1 MNIVFICDPERYPH
15 ADNDIPVCY
24 KAAARDPKIDL
35 FHLPVAGVT
44 GADQVEVVPV
54 ETGELS
60 HDAFLN
66 LNAAPRRVMPVT
78 DVDVMF
84 CRTLKPFPEGHLD
97 RLGLWIGKTKF
108 LNNPLNKKIQ
118 ISAGF
123 LSGLAPN
130 FTPETIVTGEASE
143 LDAYLARHE
152 TVVAKRPNSTNGLGV
167 YKVWRDGGAYWTD
180 HVHEGVHEFPDA
192 RAMLDYVC
200 GDWDAVELV
209 RFLPRVTAGDKR
221 VVVVDGEIYGAYIRR
236 SASGH
241 WVHNVS
247 SSDSMCYPA
256 EVSDFERQAVAE
268 TVPLYRDYGF
278 YTLGY
283 DFLMNDD
290 GRWLISE
297 INVGN
302 IGGIARLE
310 QLTGDSFMNRFLD
323 WIVRFGER
331 PACDTGALGLR
342 KSGLG

>member
-35 FHLPVAGVT
+35 FHLPVANVT
-44 GADQVEVVPV
+44 GADEVEVVPV
-54 ETGELS
+54 QTGELS

-66 LNAAPRRVMPVT
+66 LNAAPRRTMPV
-78 DVDVMF
+78 VALDVMF

-97 RLGLWIGKTKF
+97 RLGRWIGKTKF

-123 LSGLAPN
+123 LSGLAPDY
-130 FTPETIVTGEASE
+130 TPETIVTGDAAE

-167 YKVWRDGGAYWTD
+167 YKIWRDGGTYRTD

-192 RAMLDYVC
+192 GALLDYVR
-200 GDWDAVELV
+200 GVWDAVELV

-221 VVVVDGEIYGAYIRR
+221 VVVVDGEIYGAYLRK

-247 SSDSMCYPA
+247 SSDSLCYPA
-256 EVSDFERQAVAE
+256 EVSDFERKAVAE

-310 QLTGDSFMNRFLD
+310 QLTGSSFMDRFLD
-323 WIVRFGER
+323 WMVKFGER
-331 PACDTGALGLR
+331 PECDTTALELRTSGLR
-342 KSGLG
+342 

>member
-35 FHLPVAGVT
+35 FHLPVANVT
-44 GADQVEVVPV
+44 GADEIEVVPV

-60 HDAFLN
+60 HEAFLK
-66 LNAAPRRVMPVT
+66 LNAAPRRMMPVT
-78 DVDVMF
+78 AMDVMF
-84 CRTLKPFPEGHLD
+84 CRTLKPFPDGHLD
-97 RLGLWIGKTKF
+97 RLGRWIGKTKF
-108 LNNPLNKKIQ
+108 LNHPLNKKIQ

-123 LSGLAPN
+123 LSRLAPDY
-130 FTPETIVTGEASE
+130 TPETIVTGDVAE

-167 YKVWRDGGAYWTD
+167 YRIWREGATYRTD
-180 HVHEGVHEFPDA
+180 HVHDGEQEFSDA
-192 RAMLDYVC
+192 GAMLASVC

-221 VVVVDGEIYGAYIRR
+221 VVVVDGEIYGAYLRK

-247 SSDSMCYPA
+247 SSDSMCYLA
-256 EVSDFERQAVAE
+256 DVSDFERQAVAA

-323 WIVRFGER
+323 WMVSFGER
-331 PACDTGALGLR
+331 PAYGGAPLELR

>member
-1 MNIVFICDPERYPH
+1 MKIVFICDPERYPH

-35 FHLPVAGVT
+35 FHLPVANVT
-44 GADQVEVVPV
+44 GANEIEVVPV
-54 ETGELS
+54 ETGELT
-60 HDAFLN
+60 HEAFLN
-66 LNAAPRRVMPVT
+66 LNAAPKQTVPVAGI
-78 DVDVMF
+78 DVMF
-84 CRTLKPFPEGHLD
+84 CRTLKPFPDGHLD
-97 RLGLWIGKTKF
+97 RLGQWMDKTRF
-108 LNNPLNKKIQ
+108 LNNPLNKRIQ
-118 ISAGF
+118 IAAGF
-123 LSGLAPN
+123 LNRLAPDY
-130 FTPETIVTGEASE
+130 TPETIVTGDAIE
-143 LDAYLARHE
+143 LEEYLGRHG

-167 YKVWRDGGAYWTD
+167 FRLWREGTGYRSD
-180 HVHEGVHEFPDA
+180 HVHEGVREFSDP
-192 RAMLDYVC
+192 RAVLSYVR

-221 VVVVDGEIYGAYIRR
+221 VVVVDGEIYGAYIRK

-256 EVSDFERQAVAE
+256 EVSEFERQAVAE

-278 YTLGY
+278 HTLGY

-310 QLTGDSFMNRFLD
+310 QLTGASFMDRFLD
-323 WIVRFGER
+323 WMVAFGRR
-331 PACDTGALGLR
+331 PADDVQDGLVR
-342 KSGLG
+342 QSGLG

>member
-24 KAAARDPKIDL
+24 KAAARDPKIEL
-35 FHLPVAGVT
+35 FHLPVANVT
-44 GADQVEVVPV
+44 GANPIEVVPV

-60 HDAFLN
+60 HEAFLD
-66 LNAAPRRVMPVT
+66 LNAAPRRTMPVAEM
-78 DVDVMF
+78 DVMF

-97 RLGLWIGKTKF
+97 RLGQWMDKTRF

-118 ISAGF
+118 IAAGF
-123 LSGLAPN
+123 LSRLAPDY
-130 FTPETIVTGEASE
+130 TPETIVTGDGAE

-167 YKVWRDGGAYWTD
+167 FRIWRDGAHYKTD
-180 HVHEGVHEFPDA
+180 HVHEGVQEFPDA
-192 RAMLDYVC
+192 GAMLSYVC
-200 GDWDAVELV
+200 GGWNAVELV

-221 VVVVDGEIYGAYIRR
+221 VVVVDGEIYGAYIRK

-256 EVSDFERQAVAE
+256 EVSEFERQAVAE

-310 QLTGDSFMNRFLD
+310 QLTGASFMDRFLD
-323 WIVRFGER
+323 WMVEFGQR
-331 PACDTGALGLR
+331 PADDVPSSALR

>member
-35 FHLPVAGVT
+35 FHLPVANVT
-44 GADQVEVVPV
+44 GADEVEVVPV
-54 ETGELS
+54 QTGELS

-66 LNAAPRRVMPVT
+66 LNAAPRRTMPV
-78 DVDVMF
+78 VALDVMF

-97 RLGLWIGKTKF
+97 RLGRWIGKTKF

-123 LSGLAPN
+123 LSGLAPDY
-130 FTPETIVTGEASE
+130 TPETIVTGDAGE

-167 YKVWRDGGAYWTD
+167 YKIWRDGGTYRTD
-180 HVHEGVHEFPDA
+180 HVHESVQEFPDA
-192 RAMLDYVC
+192 GALLDYVR
-200 GDWDAVELV
+200 GVWDAVELV

-221 VVVVDGEIYGAYIRR
+221 VVVVDGEIYGAYLRK

-247 SSDSMCYPA
+247 SSDSLCYPA
-256 EVSDFERQAVAE
+256 EVSDFERKAVAE

-310 QLTGDSFMNRFLD
+310 QLTGSSFMDRFLD
-323 WIVRFGER
+323 WMVKFGER
-331 PACDTGALGLR
+331 PECDTTALELRTSGLR
-342 KSGLG
+342 